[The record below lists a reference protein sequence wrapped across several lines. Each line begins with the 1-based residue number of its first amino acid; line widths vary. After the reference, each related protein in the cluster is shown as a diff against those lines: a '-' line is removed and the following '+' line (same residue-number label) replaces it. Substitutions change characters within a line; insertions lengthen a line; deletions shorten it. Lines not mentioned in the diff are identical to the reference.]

1 MPKGQNS
8 FNPTK
13 YPKKGSLIISKTKEQ
28 IWGHYPFFT

>member
-1 MPKGQNS
+1 MMHGIIVQMPKGQNS

-28 IWGHYPFFT
+28 I